1 MKMIFDSR
9 EHALIELVSQSTCAI
24 VLDDTSAAAAASAA
38 TVKTL
43 DVGDIWVGLS
53 GEELVAG
60 SLIVERKTVADFE
73 ASFMDKRYREQR
85 TRLLAVCQEKGAKPV
100 YIIEGAKLEG
110 RKLGEQ
116 AIRKLLFRLALRYGV
131 TVIHTRS
138 LADTLDTLRLLE
150 VQIEEDRDVFKTPT
164 NFSYVETIGAAKK
177 ESGDTPRVFAVKAL
191 TGCRGVSVKGAEA
204 LLEAFGGTLAGVWEA
219 SEDELAKVRAGAR
232 PIGKAVA
239 GRLWGL
245 LHGATTAAT

>member
-1 MKMIFDSR
+1 MLFDSR
-9 EHALIELVSQSTCAI
+9 EHALIELAQGGSCEI
-24 VLDDTSAAAAASAA
+24 VLDEEPVATSAAPK
-38 TVKTL
+38 VKTL
-43 DVGDIWVGLS
+43 DVGDIWLGLS

-85 TRLLAVCQEKGAKPV
+85 TRLLAVCQEKGAKPI
-100 YIIEGAKLEG
+100 YMIEGQKLEG
-110 RKLGEQ
+110 RRLTGP
-116 AIRKLLFRLALRYGV
+116 AIKKLLYRLGLRYGV
-131 TVIHTRS
+131 TVIHTRN

-150 VQIEEDRDVFKTPT
+150 SQIEEDREVFKTPT
-164 NFSYVETIGAAKK
+164 SFSYVETVGAAKK

-204 LLEAFGGTLAGVWEA
+204 ILDAFGGTLAGVWDATVEQIA
-219 SEDELAKVRAGAR
+219 AVRCGAR

-245 LHGATTAAT
+245 LHSAS